1 MDTSR
6 ADGALKVVSGMARK
20 PMKIKIKHPGALKR
34 KAAAAGESVSE
45 FAASHLHTPGPTGV
59 QSRLY
64 HNVFAPASKKRHKVA
79 SAHLKRKGA

>member
-20 PMKIKIKHPGALKR
+20 PMKIKIKHPGALTR

-45 FAASHLHTPGPTGV
+45 FAASHLSTPGPTGV